1 MNSSKITGMPAV
13 GFTAFAGRRHYKIHD
28 EDWRPLQIGG
38 TDIPGYFWIPL
49 SDDEEGAWSSYWMKV
64 APGAQGPA
72 HRHETTELIVVM
84 EGVFTDSDG
93 VSFQPGDALTYASG
107 SSHASSSA
115 SGCVVLVVARTGS
128 SLVD

>member
-1 MNSSKITGMPAV
+1 MASSKNIENHKLSVSQFV
-13 GFTAFAGRRHYKIHD
+13 GRQHYRIHD

-64 APGAQGPA
+64 EAGARGPE
-72 HRHETTELIVVM
+72 HRHDTTELLFVA

-93 VSFQPGDALTYASG
+93 VTFRAGDVLVYPAG

-115 SGCVVLVVARTGS
+115 SGCIVLVVAKTGAH
-128 SLVD
+128 LVD